1 MAWIRRSR
9 TGSGATAVQIFES
22 VHGRRQM
29 VKHVG
34 SAHTEAELGVLLQ
47 QAELLLAGQGQDAL
61 DVDVEPAPVKAELLK
76 PPADQDEVLLD
87 PQDEDEQPAKV
98 PARVATPRV
107 ASTSSQL
114 LFEVLAT
121 VYDDLGL
128 GVVRMRRSGIW

>member
-1 MAWIRRSR
+1 M
-9 TGSGATAVQIFES
+9 
-22 VHGRRQM
+22 
-29 VKHVG
+29 
-34 SAHTEAELGVLLQ
+34 
-47 QAELLLAGQGQDAL
+47 
-61 DVDVEPAPVKAELLK
+61 
-76 PPADQDEVLLD
+76 LLD